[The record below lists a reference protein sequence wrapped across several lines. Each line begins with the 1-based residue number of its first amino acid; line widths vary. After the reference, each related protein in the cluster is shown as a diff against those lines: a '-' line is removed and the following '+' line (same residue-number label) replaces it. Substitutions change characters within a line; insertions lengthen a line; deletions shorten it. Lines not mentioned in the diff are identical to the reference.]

1 MSGFEPGA
9 RFYMTDYKI
18 VLTTTD
24 SLEAAQK
31 IAQGVVEQRLA
42 ACVNILPGVQSI
54 YRWEGKVEQA
64 TEWLMLIKTKE
75 SSVASLQKAVSQLQ
89 SYDVPE
95 FVVLTIDSGSPG
107 YLQWLGDSVD

>member
-18 VLTTTD
+18 VLTTTN
-24 SLEAAQK
+24 SREAAQK
-31 IAQGVVEQRLA
+31 IAEALVNQRLA

-64 TEWLMLIKTKE
+64 TECVLIIKTLA
-75 SSVASLQKAVSQLQ
+75 SSVNGLETAIEQLHP
-89 SYDVPE
+89 YDVPE
-95 FVVLTIDSGSPG
+95 FIVVNVESGSPP
-107 YLQWLGDSVD
+107 YLRWLADSVK